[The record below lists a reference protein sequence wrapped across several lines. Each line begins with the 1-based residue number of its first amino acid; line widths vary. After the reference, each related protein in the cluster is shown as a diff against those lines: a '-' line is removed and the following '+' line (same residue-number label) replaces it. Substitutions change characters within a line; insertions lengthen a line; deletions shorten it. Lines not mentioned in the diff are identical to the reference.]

1 MPAAEL
7 IAIGTE
13 LLLGEIQ
20 DTNTQYLA
28 RTLRDLGVDIY
39 RATIVGDNSERIAQA
54 IQEAMRRC
62 QIIIT
67 TGGLGPTVDDP
78 TRGAVAQAL
87 GVDIE
92 FSPALWEQ
100 IVARFQRYG
109 RPPSENNRRQAW
121 IPKGAIPVENPVGT
135 APAFICETANACVIS
150 LPGVPREM
158 EYLTQNAVIPY
169 LQKRFHLTGTIK
181 ARVLHV
187 AGVGESQVDEW
198 IGDLETYANPTVG
211 LLAHPGQVDVR
222 ITAKADSL
230 AAADRLIETMEAQV
244 RQRLKE
250 GLYGT
255 DQETLEGVVLQALH
269 ERGWRAAM
277 VECGL
282 NGALKSQMARVSF
295 PEEATLILANPCQPE
310 ALLQQVLEF
319 QHVTGAQAALGL
331 SLEHPDL
338 KHLLNLVIVTPFGAT
353 TTQHTYGGEASLSD
367 LWAVNTGL
375 EMFRRAVISDQAGKA
390 PKDLPL

>member
-39 RATIVGDNSERIAQA
+39 RATIVGDNAERIAQA
-54 IQEAMRRC
+54 IKEAMQRC

-78 TRGAVAQAL
+78 TRAAVALAL
-87 GVDIE
+87 GVDVE
-92 FSPALWEQ
+92 FRPELWEQ
-100 IVARFQRYG
+100 ITLRFQRYG

-121 IPKGAIPVENPVGT
+121 IPSGAIPVENPVGT
-135 APAFICETANACVIS
+135 APSFICETVNTCIIS

-158 EYLTQNAVIPY
+158 EYLTHNAVLPY
-169 LQKRFHLTGTIK
+169 LRERFQLTGTIK

-187 AGVGESQVDEW
+187 AGVGESLVDEW
-198 IGDLETYANPTVG
+198 IGDLETSTNPTVG

-222 ITAKADSL
+222 ITAKAESL
-230 AAADRLIETMEAQV
+230 EAADRLIDEMEIQV
-244 RQRLKE
+244 RERIKE
-250 GLYGT
+250 GIYGV
-255 DQETLEGVVLQALH
+255 DQITLEETLIQAL
-269 ERGWRAAM
+269 RDRNWQMAM

-282 NGALKSQMARVSF
+282 SGALKTRMERVRF
-295 PEEATLILANPCQPE
+295 PTENIMSIESPCQPE
-310 ALLQQVLEF
+310 ALRQQVLEF
-319 QHVTGAQAALGL
+319 QQSTGAQVAMGI
-331 SLEHPDL
+331 SLDHPDD
-338 KHLLNLVIVTPFGAT
+338 KHLLNLVMLTQAGPVVTSR
-353 TTQHTYGGEASLSD
+353 TYGGERALAGP
-367 LWAVNTGL
+367 WAINTGL
-375 EMFRRAVISDQAGKA
+375 ELFRRTITET
-390 PKDLPL
+390 L